1 MGIID
6 QNLGVQGSI
15 CCESLSPLGK
25 VWNPHENLMDQW
37 VVYSS
42 KLAFVVV
49 YLAGHIKV
57 FSFTRYFIWLTIIF
71 RQFCRSLPRVLQ
83 PLTSSSDQTPGK
95 SRNNSPRNLTLRV
108 LTTLHK
114 WILVWLC
121 SGRWGLLMST
131 FWCNFCSMNG
141 LLVML
146 LHWWG
151 ILLYSSLS
159 TSHPPPTPPT
169 ASFFSLF
176 PYAFLY
182 PRV

>member
-1 MGIID
+1 MIND
-6 QNLGVQGSI
+6 YCSSI
-15 CCESLSPLGK
+15 
-25 VWNPHENLMDQW
+25 
-37 VVYSS
+37 
-42 KLAFVVV
+42 
-49 YLAGHIKV
+49 
-57 FSFTRYFIWLTIIF
+57 
-71 RQFCRSLPRVLQ
+71 CRSLPRVLQ
-83 PLTSSSDQTPGK
+83 PLTSSSDQRPGK
-95 SRNNSPRNLTLRV
+95 SRNNSPRSLTLRV

-121 SGRWGLLMST
+121 SGRWGLLIST

-159 TSHPPPTPPT
+159 TSHTPPSPPT

-182 PRV
+182 PRVERGAERLFTQGHNMKYPVRGRTEALRYIVRRGWCTNGSEN